1 MKHLLL
7 ALLLC
12 LAWSLHLHG
21 QSQPTEGAIS
31 GKLLDV
37 QQQPLAYANV
47 LVHQVK
53 DSILYK
59 GGITDEQG
67 AFAIEGLQ
75 AGDYYVVGS
84 YVGLQAATSEP
95 FEISTTKPLVSLP
108 PLVLIASGET
118 LEGVTVVA
126 QKPFIERQLDKLV
139 INVENS
145 IVSAGNSALEVL
157 ERSPGVLVDQNGN
170 ISLRG
175 KSGVIVMIDGKPSQL
190 GGASLANLLRGMPAN
205 TIEKIEI
212 ITNPSARYDAAGN
225 AGIIDIRTKK
235 NQNQGLNGSFSAG
248 AGHGRYAK
256 AETGVNLNYRKGKF
270 NVFGNYNFSYRKAFN
285 NLILY
290 RKFSENGQLLSAFDQ
305 NNLLVFPFRF
315 NTAKAGVDWFAGKR
329 TTLGV
334 SVSGIDN
341 RFDPTGDNITYVRDE
356 NREGLSEFA
365 TTNRSHDKWQNYAA
379 NFNFRHAFNDG
390 GRELSFDLDYARY
403 GNETDQHFVTDYRD
417 SRGLLLNTDI
427 LKGDIEGFLDIQ
439 SAKADY
445 VHPLG
450 QKTKA
455 EAGVKSSVVSTD
467 NDLQYF
473 NIINNTAVFDS
484 SQSNRFQYKERI
496 NAAYV
501 NFSHSF
507 RGIQMQLGLRAEQTV
522 ADGLQVTT
530 DSAFQ
535 RNYWQ
540 LFPSV
545 FVTHELGSE
554 KHELSYSYSRRIDRP
569 SYRQLNPFRAFV
581 DPTTYQEG
589 NPFLK
594 PQLSHNIELSYTYD
608 KRFTATLA
616 FSRTDDNIT
625 SVLLQNDE
633 ERVTIQTEI
642 NFEAFHY
649 YGFSLSAPVQITPK
663 WNSNNSFNL
672 YYGNYSGFV
681 GNGLLDQGSVNF
693 NLNSINSVSLPK
705 NWALEVNAFFR
716 SREVYG
722 VSTIKAMGQFT
733 VGVQKSFMERR
744 ASIRL
749 NVSDIFYTGVVRGST
764 LYQNVDEVFV
774 SKRES
779 RVASLNFTYRFGKNT
794 ISPARRRAGGAEEEK
809 RRASGGGNG

>member
-1 MKHLLL
+1 MKKIL
-7 ALLLC
+7 ALLSC
-12 LAWSLHLHG
+12 AALAGSFYA
-21 QSQPTEGAIS
+21 QSQLPEGAVN
-31 GKLLDV
+31 GRLLDAA
-37 QQQPLAYANV
+37 QQALSYANV
-47 LVHQVK
+47 LVYQAA
-53 DSILYK
+53 DSMLYK
-59 GGITDEQG
+59 GGISDEQG
-67 AFAIEGLQ
+67 AYAIEGLKPG
-75 AGDYYVVGS
+75 AYYITAS
-84 YVGLQAATSEP
+84 YVGLETATSPP
-95 FEISTTKPLVSLP
+95 FEINAVQPFASLA
-108 PLVLIASGET
+108 PLVLSPSGQT
-118 LEGVTVVA
+118 LESVTVVA
-126 QKPFIERQLDKLV
+126 QKPFIERHLDKLV
-139 INVENS
+139 VNVENS
-145 IVSAGNSALEVL
+145 IVSAGNSAMEVL

-190 GGASLANLLRGMPAN
+190 GGAGLANLLRGMPAAG
-205 TIEKIEI
+205 IEKIEI

-225 AGIIDIRTKK
+225 AGIIDIKTKK
-235 NQNQGLNGSFSAG
+235 DQNQGLNGSLSAG
-248 AGHGRYAK
+248 AGHGRYPK
-256 AETGVNLNYRKGKF
+256 AETGVNLNYRKGKW

-290 RKFSENGQLLSAFDQ
+290 RNFSENGQVVSAFDQ

-315 NTAKAGVDWFAGKR
+315 NTARAGIDWSAGKR
-329 TTLGV
+329 TTLGI
-334 SVSGIDN
+334 SLSGIDN
-341 RFDPTGDNITYVRDE
+341 RFDPAGDNFTYVRDG
-356 NREGLSEFA
+356 NRQVISEFA
-365 TTNRSHDKWQNYAA
+365 TTNRSKDVWQNYAA
-379 NFNFRHAFNDG
+379 NFNFRHAFNDA
-390 GRELSFDLDYARY
+390 GRELAFDLDYARY
-403 GNETDQHFVTDYRD
+403 GNKTFQLFNTDYRTAL
-417 SRGLLLNTDI
+417 GELMHTDV

-439 SAKADY
+439 SVKADY
-445 VHPLG
+445 IHPLG
-450 QKTKA
+450 KETKA
-455 EAGVKSSVVSTD
+455 EAGVKSSLVTTD

-473 NIINNTAVFDS
+473 NIINDVEVFDS
-484 SQSNRFQYKERI
+484 TQSNRFIYTERI
-496 NAAYV
+496 HAAYV
-501 NFSHSF
+501 NFSHGF
-507 RGIQMQLGLRAEQTV
+507 RGIQLQAGLRAEQTV

-530 DSAFQ
+530 DSSFQ

-545 FVTHELGSE
+545 FITHPVGSND

-594 PQLSHNIELSYTYD
+594 PQLSHNFELSYTYD

-625 SVLLQNDE
+625 SVLLQNDA

-642 NFEAFHY
+642 NFESFHY

-693 NLNSINSVSLPK
+693 NINSINSISLPK
-705 NWALEVNAFFR
+705 NWAMEVNLFAR

-733 VGVQKSFMERR
+733 VGVQKSFLDRR
-744 ASIRL
+744 ATFRL

-764 LYQNVDEVFV
+764 LYQNVDEIFE

-779 RVASLNFTYRFGKNT
+779 RVASVNFTYRFGKNT

-809 RRASGGGNG
+809 RRASSGTG